1 MVVLVEHHL
10 MRVRVLRAL
19 CIKGERQDVGKVVDL
34 ERHVALEAIHLGK
47 VERVD
52 EEPPEAKPKPMT
64 TQSAPAFV
72 AGKTRKSSG
81 E

>member
-1 MVVLVEHHL
+1 

-19 CIKGERQDVGKVVDL
+19 CIKGERQDVGTVIDL
-34 ERHVALEAIHLGK
+34 DRHVAVEAIHFGK
-47 VERVD
+47 AERVD
-52 EEPPEAKPKPMT
+52 DEPADSKPKPMT

-72 AGKTRKSSG
+72 AGKTRKSAG

>member
-1 MVVLVEHHL
+1 

-19 CIKGERQDVGKVVDL
+19 CIKGERQDVGTVIDL
-34 ERHVALEAIHLGK
+34 ERHVALEAVHLGK

-52 EEPPEAKPKPMT
+52 EARETAAPKPMT
-64 TQSAPAFV
+64 TQTTPAVV
-72 AGKTRKSSG
+72 AGKTRKSAG